1 MRYDLCHIFFKRGG
15 LLIGWIQ
22 VLVSAPSVTPAN
34 FTKEASYCAHLPEDF
49 FLSDFQ
55 MNMKI
60 KQARLLFFGF
70 YESWFGT

>member
-1 MRYDLCHIFFKRGG
+1 MTRAIFFKKKEVAY
-15 LLIGWIQ
+15 LLDGFKFSWVHRLWLQLTSRKKPVI
-22 VLVSAPSVTPAN
+22 VLIYL
-34 FTKEASYCAHLPEDF
+34 KIF